1 MPQSSNAT
9 ADTTLDATG
18 LLCPL
23 PVLKARRALKP
34 LRPGSGARGA
44 RDRPR
49 RDQGFRAFLPDNRLR
64 DDRGQRAARRDI
76 AVSAE
81 KAGLTAAGPAGGC
94 SFHGCDDHHAAAD
107 GGRRRRARRAPERSA
122 ETGARKAAD
131 RDRPVSCRFG
141 PSRPRDRPSRP
152 RRHRLEGILRHRGGP
167 DDGGRRERD
176 WRISPQGGFD
186 SLLAIGGGSSIDT
199 AKAMSVLFAN
209 GGEMRDYKV
218 PAEIPKAGPPIV
230 AIPTTAGTGSEVTRF
245 TVITDTETDEKMLI
259 AGLACCPIAAIVDYE
274 LTLTMPLRL
283 TADTGLDSLTHAIEA
298 YVSRRANPFT
308 DGLAK
313 NAMGLIA
320 RHIRTACAE
329 PDNRAAREAMMLGA
343 TTAGMAFSNASV
355 CLVHGMSRP
364 IGAFFHVPHG
374 LSNAMLLP
382 EITAFSA
389 PAALERYADC
399 ARAMGMAE
407 EGEGSQA
414 AVARLLDELRRL
426 NEDLQVPTPR
436 AGASMPGAI
445 EELLPVMA
453 SQALASGSPAN
464 NPRVPTS
471 DEIIDLYR
479 ARVRAEIKHCS
490 SAAGFSRA

>member
-1 MPQSSNAT
+1 MVAMI
-9 ADTTLDATG
+9 TTPRVMAVGGGALAELPSMLGRLG
-18 LLCPL
+18 LG
-23 PVLKARRALKP
+23 KP
-34 LRPGSGARGA
+34 LIVTDPFLATSGHLARVTDQLDRVGIPWKVFSDTVPDPTTAVVEIGA
-44 RDRPR
+44 
-49 RDQGFRAFLPDNRLR
+49 GRL
-64 DDRGQRAARRDI
+64 
-76 AVSAE
+76 
-81 KAGLTAAGPAGGC
+81 
-94 SFHGCDDHHAAAD
+94 AD
-107 GGRRRRARRAPERSA
+107 G
-122 ETGARKAAD
+122 D
-131 RDRPVSCRFG
+131 
-141 PSRPRDRPSRP
+141 
-152 RRHRLEGILRHRGGP
+152 
-167 DDGGRRERD
+167 
-176 WRISPQGGFD
+176 FD
-186 SLLAIGGGSSIDT
+186 SLVAIGGGSSIDT
-199 AKAMSVLFAN
+199 AKGMSVLAAN
-209 GGEMRDYKV
+209 GGQMRDYKV
-218 PAEIPKAGPPIV
+218 PAEIPRAGVPII

-259 AGLACCPIAAIVDYE
+259 AGLACCPLAAIVDYE

-382 EITAFSA
+382 EITAFSV

-399 ARAMGMAE
+399 ARAMGVAE
-407 EGEGSQA
+407 EGEGSQG

-426 NEDLQVPTPR
+426 NEDLKVPTPR
-436 AGASMPGAI
+436 AWGIDAERY

-453 SQALASGSPAN
+453 SQALASGSPGN
-464 NPRVPTS
+464 NPRIPTS
-471 DEIIDLYR
+471 AEIIGLYR
-479 ARVRAEIKHCS
+479 RVY
-490 SAAGFSRA
+490 G